1 MVNTFKV
8 IDEKTW
14 ERAVHCKIFRESI
27 EPAFCVTFNADITNF
42 LQQIRKQN
50 FSLTLAFVYAVCKC
64 ANEIKEFRY
73 RFLDRNIVLFDKI
86 DTAFTYFILKSY
98 LIR

>member
-1 MVNTFKV
+1 MANTFKV

-50 FSLTLAFVYAVCKC
+50 FSLTLAFVYAVWQC
-64 ANEIKEFRY
+64 R
-73 RFLDRNIVLFDKI
+73 
-86 DTAFTYFILKSY
+86 S
-98 LIR
+98 

>member
-1 MVNTFKV
+1 MANTFKV

-50 FSLTLAFVYAVCKC
+50 FSLTLALVYAVCKC
-64 ANEIKEFRY
+64 ANEMAG
-73 RFLDRNIVLFDKI
+73 VLINAQDK
-86 DTAFTYFILKSY
+86 
-98 LIR
+98 